1 MSTLISKVLVGSAM
15 AVVSLFASVD
25 INSASADELMTL
37 NGIGKGKAEAI
48 VAYRKNHC
56 FKNIND
62 LSSVKGI
69 GSKIV
74 EKNRKNITAGECK
87 K

>member
-37 NGIGKGKAEAI
+37 NGIGKVKAEAI
-48 VAYRKNHC
+48 VEYRKNHC